1 MDENNFVKNVTG
13 KLVWENQ
20 GMYYKFEPSN
30 LPFKFDESNELS
42 GQAQNTM
49 LALGKLDGLTQKF
62 THQEIALF
70 QLPFMLKEA
79 QMSSEIEGTRSTISD
94 VFKEEK
100 IKELNPERRLD
111 NEEIRNYRE
120 AMDYAFKEK
129 VITTQFI
136 KEIHKILLRGV
147 RGDNKTP
154 GKFKTDQN
162 AIGKRE
168 DTLDIAT
175 FVPASPQTTP
185 DLIENLI
192 KYSNE
197 DLLQKLYQIGIIHY
211 QFEAIHPFRDGNG
224 RIGRLL
230 IVHLLCIKK
239 ILSHPLLYISEY
251 LTKNRDTYIE
261 KLFNVSS
268 KGGINDWL
276 LFFLKAMEVQ
286 ALKAFN
292 LLNEIDNYKNEL
304 HKKSITISQ
313 SPNMHILIDSLFKQ
327 PFFTV
332 QDVKQILN
340 LSQPGAWGLVQ
351 KLIQKDIVLESKEA
365 SNKKVYVAFKIINL
379 LEGRE
384 VFTK

>member
-1 MDENNFVKNVTG
+1 MNENNFVNNVTG
-13 KLVWENQ
+13 KLVWKNQ
-20 GMYYKFEPSN
+20 GMYYLFEPSN
-30 LPFKFDESNELS
+30 LPFKFDESVELS

-62 THQEIALF
+62 TSQEIALF

-100 IKELNPERRLD
+100 IKELDPERKLD
-111 NEEIRNYRE
+111 NEEIRNYRD
-120 AMDYAFKEK
+120 AMKYAFKEK
-129 VITTQFI
+129 VMTIQFI
-136 KEIHKILLRGV
+136 KEIHKILLKGV
-147 RGDNKTP
+147 RGENKTP
-154 GKFKTDQN
+154 GKFKIDQN

-168 DTLDIAT
+168 DTLDTAT

-185 DLIENLI
+185 NLIDNLIE
-192 KYSNE
+192 YSNE
-197 DLLQKLYQIGIIHY
+197 NLLQKLYQIGIIHY

-230 IVHLLCIKK
+230 IVHLLCIKN

-251 LTKNRDTYIE
+251 LTKNKDTYIE

-268 KGGINDWL
+268 KGEIKEWL

-292 LLNEIDNYKNEL
+292 LLNEIDNYKDEL
-304 HKKSITISQ
+304 HKKSVTMSQ
-313 SPNMHILIDSLFKQ
+313 SPNMYILIDSLFKQ

-332 QDVKQILN
+332 HDVKEILN
-340 LSQPGAWGLVQ
+340 ISQPGAWGLVQ
-351 KLIQKDIVLESKEA
+351 KLIEKNIVIESKGR

>member
-1 MDENNFVKNVTG
+1 MNENNFVKNVTG

-20 GMYYKFEPSN
+20 GMYYRFEPSN
-30 LPFKFDESNELS
+30 LPFKFDESVELS

-62 THQEIALF
+62 TPQEIALF

-111 NEEIRNYRE
+111 NEEIRNYRA
-120 AMDYAFKEK
+120 AMSYAFKEK

-136 KEIHKILLRGV
+136 KEIHKILLKGV
-147 RGDNKTP
+147 RGENKTP

-168 DTLDIAT
+168 DTLDTAT
-175 FVPASPQTTP
+175 FVPASPRTTP

-230 IVHLLCIKK
+230 IVHLLCIKN
-239 ILSHPLLYISEY
+239 ILSNPLLYISEY

-268 KGGINDWL
+268 KGEINEWL

-304 HKKSITISQ
+304 HKKSTTISK
-313 SPNMHILIDSLFKQ
+313 SPNMYILIDSLFKQ

-332 QDVKQILN
+332 HDVAKILN
-340 LSQPGAWGLVQ
+340 ISQPGAWGLVQ
-351 KLIQKDIVLESKEA
+351 RLIQKDIVLESKEA
-365 SNKKVYVAFKIINL
+365 SNKKIYVAFKIINL

-384 VFTK
+384 VFIK